1 MNKNNVR
8 LHRICV
14 VFTQKFYMKFILKI
28 LITTVNAFILAY
40 LLPGIV
46 IDDIFTAVL
55 VAVMLAILDATV
67 KPLLIVLTFPVTIL
81 TLGMFLFV
89 INACLILSAEYFIDG
104 FSIDGFWYAVL
115 FSILL
120 SFFNSFVHKRV
131 FPAKRLVK
139 SKHL

>member
-1 MNKNNVR
+1 
-8 LHRICV
+8 
-14 VFTQKFYMKFILKI
+14 MKFFLKI
-28 LITTVNAFILAY
+28 LITTVNAFVLANI
-40 LLPGIV
+40 LPGIE
-46 IDDIFTAVL
+46 INNIFTAIM

-115 FSILL
+115 FSVLL

-131 FPAKRLVK
+131 LPNKKVVKKREA
-139 SKHL
+139 

>member
-1 MNKNNVR
+1 
-8 LHRICV
+8 
-14 VFTQKFYMKFILKI
+14 MKFILKI
-28 LITTVNAFILAY
+28 LITTVNAFVLANI
-40 LLPGIV
+40 LPGIE
-46 IDDIFTAVL
+46 INNIFTAIM

-115 FSILL
+115 FSVLL

-131 FPAKRLVK
+131 LPNKKVVK
-139 SKHL
+139 KSEA